1 MKLNKV
7 YKNLNFLFAISL
19 VIFFFF
25 NRLSLISY
33 GLPFFINTDEIAF
46 IGSTLSSLSFLT
58 GYFEYNYN
66 PIYAPLINLILILK
80 SILINEILIN
90 SVEINQIKHKIY
102 FNTELFIYYGRVAS
116 ITISSISIFIL
127 YLIFKKLKI
136 DFKIYGVYY

>member
-19 VIFFFF
+19 VIFFF

-127 YLIFKKLKI
+127 YLIFKN
-136 DFKIYGVYY
+136 